1 MIGTRLGPYELIEEV
16 GKGGMATVYRAYQPA
31 LDRYVAVKVIHRS
44 ISGDSSATERFQRE
58 ARLVTRLEHPHLL
71 PIHDYNATHD
81 PPYIVMRYLES
92 GTLKDILDQDPIPLK
107 EIGFMLRQVCAAL
120 DYAHRQ
126 GVIHRDIKP
135 SNIMVDQ
142 DGNAFLTDFGIA
154 RISGMTGPGITGT
167 GFAVGTPGYMAPEQG
182 MGLEVDAGADIY
194 ALGVMTFQLITGRM
208 PFDAETPL
216 ALIIKHINEVI
227 PNVTDFNPSV
237 PPELDAILSKALAK
251 SSADRYETATEFAE
265 AIVQA
270 VGASSISTPVVLRHA
285 AQNTINQIREERDE
299 RKAEIEATVTKFE
312 SQRGRVIDDR
322 PTTRLQ
328 TDKSPIQPTLTPR
341 RGFPITAIVVGLIVV
356 AIGAALLI
364 TSNNNNESS
373 LTLTETV
380 VAILSET
387 PFPTQEM
394 TLIVAADATSAPQN
408 TAVLIPS
415 DTPTTTNTPTNT
427 LTFTPTD
434 TPTATVTETSTAT
447 FTPTHTPTNTLTPT
461 PATPV
466 VQALR
471 EITAR
476 GGPGSQYPAVA
487 TLETSEQLDIVGISE
502 DGSWFQ
508 IALAD
513 GSLGWITTSSSLVN
527 AYGALTV
534 VPVAA
539 APTETPTDTPTSTYT
554 PTDTPTSTPTL
565 TNTPTDTPTKTE
577 TPTDTPTATNTPTT
591 TATHTPTDTPTSTPT
606 LTNTPTDTPTDT
618 PTATAT
624 ETSTAT
630 YTPTDTPTSTPTAS
644 ETPTDTATP
653 TFTPTDTPTATATET
668 STATYTPSVTATFIP
683 SLTPVPAGRLPY
695 VADFEGA
702 ESVLGWDFDPAVW
715 QVVNE
720 GGENLLIGK
729 AALNQPLRIMGMGQ
743 PEWLN
748 ADASDLVINFSV
760 NLDPQANGA
769 RLIFRYSDEGYNVLE
784 ILPGLM
790 ILRRNATTPDIFAR
804 ESERIL
810 RTLQVPVQ
818 GNTWYNITLW
828 VDGARIFIYLD
839 RKLIVTQEDN
849 IFPTLGAGEILLQL
863 NSATRPVRFDD
874 ILIQRAAQISDHFG
888 VAGVPST
895 WQTTSTTL
903 TTIGQEDGGNQFLRI
918 QGPVTITPQI
928 QPVRDIHLTCRFWVE
943 QGGYTMRLRK
953 NAGGMLTFEYSAG
966 NLSISQLDGAG
977 GVVSAFNI
985 PNFYNRNRWD
995 EMSISLI
1002 GDRLEIYRDGRSF
1015 FEDTIENSP
1024 AAGTIEFEAAQ
1035 VDILRIDDCLIT
1047 EAAASS
1053 NEGVRFA
1060 YALINEVTTRDFRL
1074 LRSDLDENFDDQ
1086 FRTDE
1091 WWQDG
1096 FGAVGE
1102 FRSDP
1107 NAATHQL
1114 FLRMVHQGIPTWRL
1128 FRDVIGVALFGAGND
1143 TRTYS
1148 DSTDF
1153 FVSTEVRF
1161 PDSSQGT
1168 AWLSVRTK
1176 PTLTGAELTGY
1187 RLELRRNADGTT
1199 DVIVRLQ
1206 GETSQETYYEGPL
1219 PGSEN
1224 GLPEWINLTAVT
1236 YKEKAAFFA
1245 NGQLIVTLDNV
1256 SALGGTLALGVEAG
1270 TTADFDTLLI
1280 RDTTPHGE

>member
-1 MIGTRLGPYELIEEV
+1 MIGTRLGAYELIEEV

-31 LDRYVAVKVIHRS
+31 VDRFVAVKVIHRS
-44 ISGDSSATERFQRE
+44 IAGDTSAIERFQRE

-92 GTLKDILDQDPIPLK
+92 GTLKDVLDQDPIPLK
-107 EIGFMLRQVCAAL
+107 EIAFMLRQVCSAL

-142 DGNAFLTDFGIA
+142 EGNAFLTDFGIA
-154 RISGMTGPGITGT
+154 RISGMSGPGITGT

-182 MGLEVDAGADIY
+182 MGLEVDSRADIY
-194 ALGVMTFQLITGRM
+194 SLGVMTFQLVTGRL

-216 ALIIKHINEVI
+216 ALIIKHLNEPV
-227 PNVTDFNPSV
+227 PNVSTFNPNV
-237 PPELDAILSKALAK
+237 PVELDAILHKALAK
-251 SSADRYETATEFAE
+251 SPEDRYATATEFAE

-270 VGASSISTPVVLRHA
+270 VGASSISTPVVLRRA
-285 AQNTINQIREERDE
+285 AQNTINQIQEERDE
-299 RKAEIEATVTKFE
+299 RKTEIEATIAKFE
-312 SQRGRVIDDR
+312 SQRGLLNNDT
-322 PTTRLQ
+322 PTTKLT
-328 TDKSPIQPTLTPR
+328 TDNPPIPPELMPR
-341 RGFPITAIVVGLIVV
+341 RGLPITAIVVSVLAVVIVA
-356 AIGAALLI
+356 AILI
-364 TSNNNNESS
+364 TSSNNAAN
-373 LTLTETV
+373 LTLTET
-380 VAILSET
+380 AIAMLSQT
-387 PFPTQEM
+387 PLPTRES
-394 TLIVAADATSAPQN
+394 TAIAAGDATVVPQN
-408 TAVLIPS
+408 TDVPLAS
-415 DTPTTTNTPTNT
+415 DTSTTTSTPTNDVT
-427 LTFTPTD
+427 STSTD
-434 TPTATVTETSTAT
+434 TPTVTATETATAT
-447 FTPTHTPTNTLTPT
+447 FTPTDTPTNTLTPT
-461 PATPV
+461 PATPI

-471 EITAR
+471 DITVR
-476 GGPGSQYPAVA
+476 GGPGSQYPAVT

-508 IALAD
+508 IALED
-513 GSLGWITTSSSLVN
+513 GSIGWITTSSSLVN

-539 APTETPTDTPTSTYT
+539 APTETSTDTPTATYT
-554 PTDTPTSTPTL
+554 PTDTPTATPTL
-565 TNTPTDTPTKTE
+565 TNTPTDTPTATY
-577 TPTDTPTATNTPTT
+577 TPTDTPTATNTPT
-591 TATHTPTDTPTSTPT
+591 
-606 LTNTPTDTPTDT
+606 N
-618 PTATAT
+618 
-624 ETSTAT
+624 TAT
-630 YTPTDTPTSTPTAS
+630 YTPTDTPTATVTETSTATFTSTATPTAT
-644 ETPTDTATP
+644 ETPTETATDTATP
-653 TFTPTDTPTATATET
+653 TYTPTDTPTATETATAT
-668 STATYTPSVTATFIP
+668 STMPPTATATFIP

-729 AALNQPLRIMGMGQ
+729 AALNQPLRILGMGQ
-743 PEWLN
+743 PEWLD
-748 ADASDLVINFSV
+748 ATASDLVINFSL

-769 RLIFRYSDEGYNVLE
+769 RLIFRYSQEGYNVLE

-790 ILRRNATTPDIFAR
+790 ILRRNAITPDIFAR

-810 RTLQVPVQ
+810 RTVQVPVQ
-818 GNTWYNITLW
+818 GNTWYNVTLW
-828 VDGARIFIYLD
+828 VDGARMYIYLD

-849 IFPTLGAGEILLQL
+849 IFPTLGAGEIMLQL

-874 ILIQRAAQISDHFG
+874 ILIQRAAQVSDHFG
-888 VAGVPST
+888 VSGVPST

-903 TTIGQEDGGNQFLRI
+903 TTIGQEDGGNQYLRI
-918 QGPVTITPQI
+918 QGPVTITPQL
-928 QPVRDIHLTCRFWVE
+928 QPVRDLNLTCRFWVE

-953 NAGGMLTFEYSAG
+953 NAGGMFEFVYSAG
-966 NLSISQLDGAG
+966 NLTVSQLDGAG
-977 GVVSAFNI
+977 GVVRSFNI

-995 EMSISLI
+995 EVSISFI
-1002 GDRLEIYRDGRSF
+1002 GDRLAIYRDGRSF
-1015 FEDTIENSP
+1015 FEDTIESSP
-1024 AAGTIEFEAAQ
+1024 PAGTIEFEAAPI
-1035 VDILRIDDCLIT
+1035 DIFRIDDCLIT

-1060 YALINEVTTRDFRL
+1060 YALIDEVTTRDFRL

-1096 FGAVGE
+1096 FRAAGE
-1102 FRSDP
+1102 FRSDTST
-1107 NAATHQL
+1107 ATHQL
-1114 FLRMVHQGIPTWRL
+1114 FLRMVHQGGPTWRL
-1128 FRDVIGVALFGAGND
+1128 FRNVIGVALFGQGND
-1143 TRTYS
+1143 TRSYT

-1161 PDSSQGT
+1161 PNESYGT
-1168 AWLSVRTK
+1168 AWLSVRTT

-1187 RLELRRNADGTT
+1187 RLELRRNADSTT

-1206 GETSQETYYEGPL
+1206 RETSQETYYEGRL

-1224 GLPEWINLTAVT
+1224 GLPDWINLTAVT
-1236 YKEKAAFFA
+1236 YKEKVAFFA
-1245 NGQLIVTLDNV
+1245 NGQFIVALDNV
-1256 SALGGTLALGVEAG
+1256 TVLGGTLALGVDPG

>member
-31 LDRYVAVKVIHRS
+31 VDRFVAVKVIHRS
-44 ISGDSSATERFQRE
+44 IAGDSSAIERFQRE

-71 PIHDYNATHD
+71 PIYDYNATHD

-107 EIGFMLRQVCAAL
+107 EIAFMLRQVCAAL

-142 DGNAFLTDFGIA
+142 DGNAFLMDFGIA

-182 MGLEVDAGADIY
+182 MGLEVDARADIY
-194 ALGVMTFQLITGRM
+194 ALGVMTFQLVTGRL

-216 ALIIKHINEVI
+216 ALIIKHINEPI
-227 PNVTDFNPSV
+227 PNVTDINPNV
-237 PPELDAILSKALAK
+237 PVDLDGILQKALAK
-251 SSADRYETATEFAE
+251 SSEDRYQTATEFAD
-265 AIVQA
+265 AVVQA
-270 VGASSISTPVVLRHA
+270 VGASSISTPVVMRRA
-285 AQNTINQIREERDE
+285 AQNTIKQIHEEREERL
-299 RKAEIEATVTKFE
+299 AEIEATITKFE
-312 SQRGRVIDDR
+312 SQRGRVSDDV
-322 PTTRLQ
+322 PTTRLP
-328 TDKSPIQPTLTPR
+328 TDNQLVPPSLMPR
-341 RGFPITAIVVGLIVV
+341 RGLPATAIVVGLIIV
-356 AIGAALLI
+356 AISAVILI
-364 TSNNNNESS
+364 TSNNNTSR
-373 LTLTETV
+373 LTLTETAV
-380 VAILSET
+380 SMLSET
-387 PFPTQEM
+387 PLPTRESTEQG
-394 TLIVAADATSAPQN
+394 LIAASDVTSAPTN
-408 TAVLIPS
+408 TDALIPS
-415 DTPTTTNTPTNT
+415 DTPTTTHTPTNTATFTPTNTPTNT
-427 LTFTPTD
+427 LT
-434 TPTATVTETSTAT
+434 S
-447 FTPTHTPTNTLTPT
+447 T

-487 TLETSEQLDIVGISE
+487 TLETSAQLDIVGISE

-513 GSLGWITTSSSLVN
+513 GVLGWITTSSSLVN

-539 APTETPTDTPTSTYT
+539 APTETPTDTPTSTHTPTDTPTPTPTLTHT
-554 PTDTPTSTPTL
+554 PTDTPTSTY
-565 TNTPTDTPTKTE
+565 
-577 TPTDTPTATNTPTT
+577 TPTDTPTATNTPTN
-591 TATHTPTDTPTSTPT
+591 TATYTPTETPTSTPTLTYTPTDTPTSTA
-606 LTNTPTDTPTDT
+606 TPTDT

-624 ETSTAT
+624 ETATAT
-630 YTPTDTPTSTPTAS
+630 YTPTDTPTSTPTPT
-644 ETPTDTATP
+644 ETATDTATP
-653 TFTPTDTPTATATET
+653 TYTPTDTPTATATET
-668 STATYTPSVTATFIP
+668 ATPTETPTVTATFIP
-683 SLTPVPAGRLPY
+683 SLTPVPAGHLPY

-702 ESVLGWDFDPAVW
+702 ESVLGWDFDPAAW
-715 QVVNE
+715 QVINE

-729 AALNQPLRIMGMGQ
+729 AALNQPLRILGMGQ
-743 PEWLN
+743 PEWLD
-748 ADASDLVINFSV
+748 ATASDLVINFSL

-769 RLIFRYSDEGYNVLE
+769 RLIFRYSKDGYNVLE

-790 ILRRNATTPDIFAR
+790 ILRRNATTPDVFAR

-810 RTLQVPVQ
+810 RTVQVPIQ

-828 VDGARIFIYLD
+828 VDGTRIFIYLN

-849 IFPTLGAGEILLQL
+849 IFPTLGAGEIFLQL

-874 ILIQRAAQISDHFG
+874 FLIQRAARASSHFG
-888 VAGVPST
+888 VSGVPSA

-903 TTIGQEDGGNQFLRI
+903 TTIGQESGGNQFLRI
-918 QGPVTITPQI
+918 QGPVTVTPQI
-928 QPVRDIHLTCRFWVE
+928 QPVRDIHLACRFWVE

-953 NAGGMLTFEYSAG
+953 NAGGMLEFKYSAG
-966 NLSISQLDGAG
+966 NLSVSHLDGAG
-977 GVVSAFNI
+977 GVVRAFNI

-995 EMSISLI
+995 EVNISFI

-1024 AAGTIEFEAAQ
+1024 AAGIIEFEAAQ
-1035 VDILRIDDCLIT
+1035 VDIFRIDDCLIT

-1086 FRTDE
+1086 FRTDD

-1096 FGAVGE
+1096 FRAAGE

-1107 NAATHQL
+1107 SATTHQL
-1114 FLRMVHQGIPTWRL
+1114 FLRMVHQGRPTWRL
-1128 FRDVIGVALFGAGND
+1128 FRDVIGVALFGKGDD
-1143 TRTYS
+1143 TRAYS

-1161 PDSSQGT
+1161 PNNASGT

-1187 RLELRRNADGTT
+1187 RLELRRNTNGTT
-1199 DVIVRLQ
+1199 DVVVRLQ
-1206 GETSQETYYEGPL
+1206 RETSQEIYYEGPL
-1219 PGSEN
+1219 GEN
-1224 GLPEWINLTAVT
+1224 DLPEWINLTAVT

-1245 NGQLIVTLDNV
+1245 NGQLIVALDNV
-1256 SALGGTLALGVEAG
+1256 TVLGGTLALGVDAG

-1280 RDTTPHGE
+1280 RDTSPHGQ